1 MTATTQA
8 THTPLVRFFAGCPL
22 APLTTY
28 SGHFSKIVRSSLIL
42 PPVPITKAN
51 TMFEPKKSEAERIVA
66 APKSRKKTDAER
78 KQETRQRERDL
89 CPPPIAEP
97 NRRTP

>member
-51 TMFEPKKSEAERIVA
+51 TMFEPKSSEIPTDPTPAEKA
-66 APKSRKKTDAER
+66 DADRKI
-78 KQETRQRERDL
+78 ETRRRERDL